1 MDSEDKALEEA
12 KARLEKFKK
21 NQKYKKKS
29 EAEEPL
35 DLVSGVLDELELA
48 RSRKEDNKD
57 DSKSK

>member
-21 NQKYKKKS
+21 KQKYKKKS
-29 EAEEPL
+29 EVEEPL

-48 RSRKEDNKD
+48 RS
-57 DSKSK
+57 